1 MKKGQIA
8 HLDQDSSNSDIVNLV
23 WLCFD
28 HHDEYDSRTSQSK
41 GLQKSE
47 VTFYR
52 DELYLWR
59 DNQRKL
65 SVTPDA
71 STIDAEARRNRIKLV
86 EDAIKQI
93 DREISNLETYLSG
106 KTAFKD
112 EYHYRAVMVYPFE
125 LVSETMN
132 ELSNANFVDYDFQKV
147 ALLADVQNAEK
158 LVQMLP
164 TLISTLEA
172 ELAKLKYS

>member
-1 MKKGQIA
+1 M
-8 HLDQDSSNSDIVNLV
+8 
-23 WLCFD
+23 
-28 HHDEYDSRTSQSK
+28 
-41 GLQKSE
+41 
-47 VTFYR
+47 
-52 DELYLWR
+52 
-59 DNQRKL
+59 
-65 SVTPDA
+65 
-71 STIDAEARRNRIKLV
+71 V